1 MNILMMGATGYLG
14 SHIVSVLEKGN
25 VVFGICHKTS
35 CESKRNM
42 ICIPQSDYKAFLSR
56 HNIDWVINC
65 IGAYQKESIAD
76 MIEAN
81 FSFPS
86 QVIGTALSYGVE
98 NILNINTALPEE
110 LNVYSFTKRM
120 LGHFGKCCCT
130 WQEVNFYN
138 LLVEMFYGEDE
149 PEDRFLSTLIGK
161 MKVNQDVLLTDGNQ
175 RRDIVHIEDV
185 CQAVSLT
192 INSQLKGYYDIPVG
206 TGEGH
211 TIREIAQY
219 LHSKLNSSSS
229 LLFGAVPMRKNEPD
243 SIANI
248 SLLEKLGYKVR
259 YPWTNGLNHMC
270 QQIK

>member
-1 MNILMMGATGYLG
+1 
-14 SHIVSVLEKGN
+14 
-25 VVFGICHKTS
+25 
-35 CESKRNM
+35 
-42 ICIPQSDYKAFLSR
+42 
-56 HNIDWVINC
+56 
-65 IGAYQKESIAD
+65 
-76 MIEAN
+76 
-81 FSFPS
+81 
-86 QVIGTALSYGVE
+86 
-98 NILNINTALPEE
+98 
-110 LNVYSFTKRM
+110 
-120 LGHFGKCCCT
+120 
-130 WQEVNFYN
+130 
-138 LLVEMFYGEDE
+138 
-149 PEDRFLSTLIGK
+149 